1 VASVATA
8 GRRWRAAA
16 ELGSAACPGER
27 VERQLSVPS
36 TCEALSVMVVVVLF
50 LLSYCGE
57 MADYLVGRR
66 RTLLVREVVVGWM
79 VRDDA
84 VWVFVCV

>member
-1 VASVATA
+1 
-8 GRRWRAAA
+8 
-16 ELGSAACPGER
+16 
-27 VERQLSVPS
+27 
-36 TCEALSVMVVVVLF
+36 MVVVVLF

-57 MADYLVGRR
+57 MAGYLVGRR

>member
-36 TCEALSVMVVVVLF
+36 TCEALSVVMMM
-50 LLSYCGE
+50 LLLLYCGE
-57 MADYLVGRR
+57 MAGYLVGRR